1 MKRKLLAGISVFAF
15 LLSAYTCYAY
25 FTTRGLQIYLM
36 GTKMG
41 AILAGS
47 WQYTLL
53 AAILLWMPG
62 IVALFRYITKLRSK
76 KAAMTA
82 GKQTEITP
90 GEEAAGGTE
99 LLEPAKGDADTTE
112 LLVPKVGS
120 EAETELLISD
130 KKGETE
136 LLEPR
141 RGSGPELGVVLQET
155 EGTEIL
161 PPEPPDGKVSAHTEK
176 KEADSVSPK
185 YCPNCGNL
193 VTGKKFCARC
203 GTKVS

>member
-1 MKRKLLAGISVFAF
+1 MKRKLLVGISVFAL

-36 GTKMG
+36 GTKIG
-41 AILAGS
+41 AILAGT

-53 AAILLWMPG
+53 AAILLWIPG
-62 IVALFRYITKLRSK
+62 TVVLLRYIIKLCSK
-76 KAAMTA
+76 KASMAVEE
-82 GKQTEITP
+82 QTEMIP
-90 GEEAAGGTE
+90 RGEAAGGTE
-99 LLEPAKGDADTTE
+99 SLEPTKDDIDKTE
-112 LLVPKVGS
+112 PLAPKVGS
-120 EAETELLISD
+120 AAETKLLVSD
-130 KKGETE
+130 DKGETE

-141 RGSGPELGVVLQET
+141 KGSRPGLDVVAQDA

-161 PPEPPDGKVSAHTEK
+161 PPEPDDG
-176 KEADSVSPK
+176 KEADPVPPK

-203 GTKVS
+203 GTKIR